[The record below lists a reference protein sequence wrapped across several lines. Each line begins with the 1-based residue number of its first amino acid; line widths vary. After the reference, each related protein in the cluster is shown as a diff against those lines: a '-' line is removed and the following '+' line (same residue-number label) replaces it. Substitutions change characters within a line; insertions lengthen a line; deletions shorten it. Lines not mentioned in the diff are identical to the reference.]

1 MTPVNILAGT
11 GRTTSDQMGTPSP
24 SQDSG
29 VVVWGLKNLCRDE
42 ESHHRV
48 FAHCDA
54 DYSSSL
60 I

>member
-1 MTPVNILAGT
+1 MKAKTGT

-24 SQDSG
+24 PQDSG